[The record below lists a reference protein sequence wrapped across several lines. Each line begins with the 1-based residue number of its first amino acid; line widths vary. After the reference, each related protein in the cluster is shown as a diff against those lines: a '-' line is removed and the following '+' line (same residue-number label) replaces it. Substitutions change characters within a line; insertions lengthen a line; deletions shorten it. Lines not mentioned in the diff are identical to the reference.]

1 MSLVT
6 AALIAAATAFMQLQI
21 MNATRDCQAL
31 TGGFRARRNHVG
43 KGIERTNEGS
53 PAKWRLAAN

>member
-31 TGGFRARRNHVG
+31 RAAFTRSVLPSAAG
-43 KGIERTNEGS
+43 CAWM
-53 PAKWRLAAN
+53 PAGRGDQ